1 MTKFEKYAALQ
12 ADFYQYMCIEGGISS
27 KTASDYVTRLKFLSY
42 DYPLDENITKE
53 RIEWILRQET
63 IKQQNRNTYN
73 SRKSLSDFRS
83 ALNKF
88 LLFVQSDFRK

>member
-42 DYPLDENITKE
+42 DYILWTK
-53 RIEWILRQET
+53 T
-63 IKQQNRNTYN
+63 
-73 SRKSLSDFRS
+73 
-83 ALNKF
+83 
-88 LLFVQSDFRK
+88 